1 MGRSYLCDMQLS
13 GVREGELGVIPP
25 PPLRKYNYLT
35 EVVVFCN
42 KKREY
47 QLRGQQGEDL
57 DRGGGPLLDLHDQP
71 NGVWQLGGA
80 QVASAAVLALPL
92 QLVHQETAG

>member
-1 MGRSYLCDMQLS
+1 MGRGYLCDMQLS

-42 KKREY
+42 KNVSMGTGM
-47 QLRGQQGEDL
+47 RGDMVGD
-57 DRGGGPLLDLHDQP
+57 
-71 NGVWQLGGA
+71 V
-80 QVASAAVLALPL
+80 
-92 QLVHQETAG
+92 T